1 MASYR
6 LLLAAAATLS
16 FTCAT
21 TLSPS
26 MQANQAEAQANPTLT
41 NVIPDGGH
49 YAAQGKLQAL
59 DPAAMTLTLVSGK
72 AGPVPMVIAP
82 GVDFSDVSVGDVA
95 DVQYTRSVT
104 FVVADRNI
112 DVANVPATATV
123 GQVAQAPG
131 IGPEPTTIVGR
142 IVKVNGTDS
151 FDVVNANGGGIYT
164 IKVINPARQQA
175 VKILKVGDSLT
186 VSVSPLIATSIAKCG
201 VFGMGL
207 LGC

>member
-1 MASYR
+1 
-6 LLLAAAATLS
+6 
-16 FTCAT
+16 
-21 TLSPS
+21 